1 MLKSDTPLVKEN
13 CILFTQNLTI
23 VVLITIDVYLI
34 LGLNL
39 AVNVDLSVKTV
50 IIFLWNVLYM
60 IILDNNK
67 NREFYEFM
75 VK

>member
-1 MLKSDTPLVKEN
+1 MLSDTPLVKEN
-13 CILFTQNLTI
+13 VILFTQIFGFTI

-34 LGLNL
+34 LVLNL

-60 IILDNNK
+60 IILDKNK
-67 NREFYEFM
+67 YL
-75 VK
+75 

>member
-13 CILFTQNLTI
+13 VILCTQIFGFTI

-34 LGLNL
+34 LVLNL

-60 IILDNNK
+60 IILDKNK
-67 NREFYEFM
+67 YL
-75 VK
+75 

>member
-13 CILFTQNLTI
+13 FILFTQIFGLTI

-34 LGLNL
+34 LVLNL

-60 IILDNNK
+60 IILDKNN
-67 NREFYEFM
+67 YL
-75 VK
+75 